1 MTVSEYFPKGWLSAY
16 ENTFLIFQFEPKALF
31 GGSQA
36 KSPSKDDG
44 DDKVEEY
51 EPQVDFQPVVP
62 LPDLVEVKTGE
73 WVVGRT
79 LICFWNCSL

>member
-1 MTVSEYFPKGWLSAY
+1 MPRIGLQNQQIIHSWYWHNVSESSRS
-16 ENTFLIFQFEPKALF
+16 ENLFIFQFEPKALF

-73 WVVGRT
+73 
-79 LICFWNCSL
+79 

>member
-1 MTVSEYFPKGWLSAY
+1 M
-16 ENTFLIFQFEPKALF
+16 F

-62 LPDLVEVKTGE
+62 LPDLVEVKTGK
-73 WVVGRT
+73 WVVVELLFVFGKQFVKERKG
-79 LICFWNCSL
+79 NE